1 MALWGL
7 TDALASV
14 PTWETVTE
22 SFVNAKVDATN
33 DEIDLGAH
41 SFETGDKVIYQSGTG
56 AAGTG
61 FTDGN
66 TFFVGRLAGSTSEI
80 QLYTT
85 LANATTNDG
94 TTGLKALTADFGD
107 TSTLQSIP
115 QDIYYVDTT
124 EAVIE
129 SNIDKG
135 LRSPG
140 WWKFSTSDAAETFTA
155 GTALTTVVIANT
167 TGGFTCAATDIKIGD
182 RLVVSGTFGGTG
194 SIGSYADPTTYSV
207 SAITAGTAPAVTGF
221 TLTTTAGAALTTVAG
236 TPTGVTYTP
245 SIDTGVRYHA
255 EHLCA
260 IKTTGTNDTG
270 VDGSD
275 DTIVEG

>member
-22 SFVNAKVDATN
+22 SFVNASVSAGATGY
-33 DEIDLGAH
+33 ITIATH

-56 AAGTG
+56 AEGTG
-61 FTDGN
+61 FVDGN
-66 TFFVGRLAGSTSEI
+66 TFFVKRVAGEVDRVE
-80 QLYTT
+80 LYTDAA
-85 LANATTNDG
+85 LATQ
-94 TTGLKALTADFGD
+94 KALTADFGD

-115 QDIYYVDTT
+115 QDLYYVDST
-124 EAVIE
+124 EAVIH
-129 SNIDKG
+129 SNIEKG
-135 LRSPG
+135 LGSPG

-194 SIGSYADPTTYSV
+194 SIGGYADPTTYSV

-221 TLTTTAGAALTTVAG
+221 KLTTTAGAILTTVAG

-275 DTIVEG
+275 DDVVEG

>member
-14 PTWETVTE
+14 PSWETVTE
-22 SFVNAKVDATN
+22 SFVNAKVDADN

-80 QLYTT
+80 QLYDT
-85 LANATTNDG
+85 LENATTNDG
-94 TTGLKALTADFGD
+94 ATGLKGLTADFGD

-124 EAVIE
+124 EAVIH
-129 SNIDKG
+129 SNIEKG
-135 LRSPG
+135 LGSPG
-140 WWKFSTSDAAETFTA
+140 WWKFTTKDAAEQFTA
-155 GTALTTVVIANT
+155 GTALTVSAIA
-167 TGGFTCAATDIKIGD
+167 TGGVFTCSATDVKIGD
-182 RLVVSGTFGGTG
+182 RVVITGSITGTG
-194 SIGSYADPTTYSV
+194 SINGYTTGDTFSI
-207 SAITAGTAPAVTGF
+207 SAITEGTAPSVTKF
-221 TLTTTAGAALTTVAG
+221 TLTTTAGAALTTGAG
-236 TPTGVTYTP
+236 NGTGLTFTPQ
-245 SIDTGVRYHA
+245 IDTGVRYQA

-275 DTIVEG
+275 DSVVEG